1 MEHENYDWGHLEDL
15 YADFGVSVKRV
26 YVDRGKTYAVQVPG
40 GFSSAVTITSGYGVM
55 RFSSGVTRF
64 SNTSIEIKPGR
75 VIDAGKYKGRTY
87 LLEAT
92 AASGLSFVETTTRM
106 SS

>member
-1 MEHENYDWGHLEDL
+1 MR
-15 YADFGVSVKRV
+15 RV
-26 YVDRGKTYAVQVPG
+26 YIERGKTYTVTVPG

-92 AASGLSFVETTTRM
+92 AASGLSFIETTTRI

>member
-1 MEHENYDWGHLEDL
+1 MDHKNYEWGHCEDL
-15 YADFGVSVKRV
+15 YEDFGVSVRRV
-26 YVDRGKTYAVQVPG
+26 YVDRGKTYTVTAQG
-40 GFSSAVTITSGYGVM
+40 GFSSAVTVISGYGVM
-55 RFSSGVTRF
+55 RFSSGVVRF

-75 VIDAGKYKGRTY
+75 VIDAEKYKGRTY

-92 AASGLSFVETTTRM
+92 SNSGLSFVETVTRM

>member
-1 MEHENYDWGHLEDL
+1 MEHENHDWGHLEDL
-15 YADFGVSVKRV
+15 YTDFGVSVKRV
-26 YVDRGKTYAVQVPG
+26 YLDRGKTYTVQAPG
-40 GFSSAVTITSGYGVM
+40 GFSSAVAITSGYGVM
-55 RFSSGVTRF
+55 RFSSGVVRF

-75 VIDAGKYKGRTY
+75 IIDAEKYKGRTY

-92 AASGLSFVETTTRM
+92 AASGLSFIETTTRI